1 MNAVV
6 WTLGMPQYDPRNE
19 NGPRVGSTGAAEIET
34 LPPRRAEIGNRCWS
48 QFQHA
53 SAANAR
59 GMSMTDLYR
68 LAASLARPVARGWLS
83 LDTAEDSLAAYT
95 VRTKLG
101 PHEPDF
107 VFGMARWILQQRLN
121 AEEARRE
128 LAGSRIRQRLY
139 PLIALHKPARALFAE
154 AHDVNGGDGFPLE
167 ESEVN
172 DLAATQMIMAASRHR
187 RPSHAR

>member
-1 MNAVV
+1 VDGRRETA
-6 WTLGMPQYDPRNE
+6 QYDARNE
-19 NGPRVGSTGAAEIET
+19 NRPHVGSVEPAGNET
-34 LPPRRAEIGNRCWS
+34 LPPKRAENENRGWVH
-48 QFQHA
+48 FQHA

-59 GMSMTDLYR
+59 GMSMTNLYR

-101 PHEPDF
+101 TCDPDF
-107 VFGMARWILQQRLN
+107 VFGMARWVLQQRLS
-121 AEEARRE
+121 AEEGRRE

-154 AHDVNGGDGFPLE
+154 AHDVNGADGFPLD

-172 DLAATQMIMAASRHR
+172 DIAATQMIMATPRHR
-187 RPSHAR
+187 RASHVR